1 MKGRNLFLLGL
12 GAILL
17 GVLLII
23 FRASLANGKV
33 VLIAGT
39 LFVVAGVMNM
49 TVFLGSRDKNGKAR
63 MGAFGTVFGWLASAA
78 ATILG
83 LAMLIF
89 STDFVAITGFMFAV
103 LILFAALFQL
113 FLIAFGA
120 RPTALSPWLY
130 LVPAALVG
138 AALYI
143 IFLRQPTEN
152 SEHIV
157 MLVTGISLLIFG
169 LSTIIEGAAVGQI
182 NRQAK
187 HTPDDRPDK
196 ESAGKH
202 QAIPETGNDGNESQH
217 KQGDL
222 S

>member
-12 GAILL
+12 GAMLL
-17 GVLLII
+17 GVLLMI
-23 FRASLANGKV
+23 FRTSLANGKI

-39 LFVVAGVMNM
+39 LFVVAGVLNM
-49 TVFLGSRDKNGKAR
+49 TVFLGSRDKNGKTR

-89 STDFVAITGFMFAV
+89 SGDFVAITGFMFAV
-103 LILFAALFQL
+103 LILFAALFQI

-130 LVPAALVG
+130 LVPAALTG

-143 IFLRQPTEN
+143 FMREPTGN
-152 SEHIV
+152 NEHIV
-157 MLVTGISLLIFG
+157 MLVTGISFLVFG
-169 LSTIIEGAAVGQI
+169 LSTIIEGAAIGQI
-182 NRQAK
+182 NRQTLHSLEEQAK
-187 HTPDDRPDK
+187 GEAAHAR
-196 ESAGKH
+196 
-202 QAIPETGNDGNESQH
+202 QAIAGTKKDADESQH
-217 KQGDL
+217 KQGNL
-222 S
+222 T